1 MNNAIFSKI
10 GLLILVISTSGLVA
24 CSQGDRSTART
35 ASTGGN
41 SSAGNGSGTVGGGST
56 NTCPNTSTVGKIYDP
71 QASANFEA
79 QVKAF
84 VSATLNPSSLGS
96 VSGDINA
103 TTGIDF
109 TAAFSFDSSGNLNVA
124 NTSVNIKIY
133 DSYVGTVYNG
143 QTITPYSVNFSTAAA
158 GNINRTTGQ
167 FQVRFSDAY
176 GDIVFQGT
184 KGASLAEGTVTF
196 QNKTAVSGY
205 SAASGTLGSFKIYN
219 CVLFK

>member
-1 MNNAIFSKI
+1 MNKAIFSK
-10 GLLILVISTSGLVA
+10 LAVLILVISTSGLVA
-24 CSQGDRSTART
+24 CSQGDRSMSRT
-35 ASTGGN
+35 ASSGNQNTGSGN
-41 SSAGNGSGTVGGGST
+41 NGTVGGGS
-56 NTCPNTSTVGKIYDP
+56 NTCPSTSTVGKIYGG
-71 QASANFEA
+71 ANFEA

-84 VSATLNPSSLGS
+84 VSATLNPSALGT

-103 TTGIDF
+103 STGIDF
-109 TAAFSFDSSGNLNVA
+109 TASFAFDSAGNLNVA
-124 NTSVNIKIY
+124 NSSVNMKIY

-158 GNINRTTGQ
+158 GNLNRSTGQ

-184 KGASLAEGTVTF
+184 KGSSLTEGTVTF

-205 SAASGTLGSFKIYN
+205 SPASGTLGSFKIYS